1 MIGTDKV
8 RRSKLHLVDLAGSE
22 RVAKTNSSGSVLTE
36 AKHINSS
43 LFYLEMVIVAL
54 YEKATTGRA
63 HIPYRNSMMT
73 SVLRDSLGG
82 NCKTIMIATINPEA
96 SHTEESLSTCKFAQ
110 RVSLIK
116 NKALL
121 NEETD
126 PSIIIRKLKDE
137 LLNLREEIA
146 FLKVDSL
153 IRFFLFAWDVRLP
166 VFSLFQTIVNF
177 SCSPCLVVFH
187 LQGEAGEGD
196 ALLPTELEELKEQ
209 CRQYCYNTDP
219 YSTLNIGPMTLT
231 KIKDSFA
238 IMKNLVLENANN
250 SGNNNNNT
258 ASSNADTSEET
269 TALRQQVK
277 DLKSLLVQR
286 DSEIVILVNMV
297 QKGKTAEDVGQARQR
312 ASRGGSGSSTGF
324 NDDDSDSGPAS
335 RPNGNRSAN
344 GSNGEE
350 QLTAAQMAAQAH
362 QQHRAQRSYQ
372 EQQQLERMQRE
383 KENQERII
391 KRHLFGVPPPA
402 DRNIF
407 EDPAGE

>member
-1 MIGTDKV
+1 M
-8 RRSKLHLVDLAGSE
+8 
-22 RVAKTNSSGSVLTE
+22 
-36 AKHINSS
+36 
-43 LFYLEMVIVAL
+43 
-54 YEKATTGRA
+54 
-63 HIPYRNSMMT
+63 
-73 SVLRDSLGG
+73 
-82 NCKTIMIATINPEA
+82 
-96 SHTEESLSTCKFAQ
+96 
-110 RVSLIK
+110 
-116 NKALL
+116 
-121 NEETD
+121 
-126 PSIIIRKLKDE
+126 
-137 LLNLREEIA
+137 
-146 FLKVDSL
+146 
-153 IRFFLFAWDVRLP
+153 
-166 VFSLFQTIVNF
+166 
-177 SCSPCLVVFH
+177 
-187 LQGEAGEGD
+187 QGEAGEGD

-250 SGNNNNNT
+250 SGNNSNNT

-269 TALRQQVK
+269 AALRQQVK

-312 ASRGGSGSSTGF
+312 ASRGGSGSSTEF

-335 RPNGNRSAN
+335 RPNGNRSTN
-344 GSNGEE
+344 GGNGEE
-350 QLTAAQMAAQAH
+350 QLTAAQMATQAH